1 MKKIEL
7 EAHDFV
13 EAKKKQFNQ
22 GLRDAVNNLDT
33 YIFDNLYE
41 SEQRENARERLIE
54 AMMWARLAANDHG
67 IKK

>member
-13 EAKKKQFNQ
+13 EAKKKQFNE
-22 GLRDAVNNLDT
+22 GLKEAVNNLDT

-41 SEQRENARERLIE
+41 CEQRENARERLIE

>member
-13 EAKKKQFNQ
+13 EAKKKQFTQ
-22 GLRDAVNNLDT
+22 GLREAVNNLDT

-54 AMMWARLAANDHG
+54 AMMWARLAADSHG

>member
-7 EAHDFV
+7 EAHDFI
-13 EAKKKQFNQ
+13 EAKQTKFSQ
-22 GLRDAVNNLDT
+22 GLREAVNNLDT
-33 YIFDNLYE
+33 YLFDNLYE
-41 SEQRENARERLIE
+41 CDQRENARERLIE

>member
-7 EAHDFV
+7 EAYDFL
-13 EAKKKQFNQ
+13 ESKKKQFNE
-22 GLRDAVNNLDT
+22 GLKEAVHNLDN
-33 YIFDNLYE
+33 YIIDNLYE
-41 SEQRENARERLIE
+41 CEQRENARERLIE

>member
-1 MKKIEL
+1 MKQIEL

-22 GLRDAVNNLDT
+22 GLREAVNNLDT

-41 SEQRENARERLIE
+41 CDQRENARERLIE